1 MTVTGERVVT
11 AERGFNPTYQR
22 HRAQYALCEPFF
34 GPGRLLDLGC
44 GIGHSV
50 DLLAPRETVGVDN
63 EPLVLAGQARET
75 HAADMRELPFPVASF
90 KSVLSVQSIE
100 HVPDP
105 ERVVA
110 EVDRVLE
117 PGGTGVFV
125 TPNRLTF
132 ARADEIID
140 PYHYVEFDADELRAL
155 CARRFRDVELRGIYG
170 SEPYLELLAD
180 QAARLDTLL
189 RQDPLRLRRFIP
201 RRLRQV
207 LYDRRLTSERR
218 AVDPREEAI
227 EVADFRLGREPLG
240 EALDVVAVCR
250 KRR

>member
-11 AERGFNPTYQR
+11 SELGFNPTYQR
-22 HRAQYALCEPFF
+22 HRAQYALCERFF

-44 GIGHSV
+44 GIGHSF

-63 EPLVLAGQARET
+63 EPSVLAGQARET
-75 HAADMRELPFPVASF
+75 HAADMRELPFSPASF
-90 KSVLSVQSIE
+90 ESVLSVQSIE

-117 PGGTGVFV
+117 PGGTAVFV

-132 ARADEIID
+132 ARPDEIID
-140 PYHYVEFDADELRAL
+140 PYHYVEYDADQLRAL
-155 CARRFRDVELRGIYG
+155 CAPRFADVELWGLYG
-170 SEPYLELLAD
+170 SERYLELLTD
-180 QAARLDTLL
+180 QAVRLDALL
-189 RQDPLRLRRFIP
+189 RKDPLRLRRLIP
-201 RRLRQV
+201 RRLRQL
-207 LYDRRLTSERR
+207 LYDRRLTNERR
-218 AVDPREEAI
+218 AVDPRAEAI
-227 EVADFRLGREPLG
+227 EVADFRLERGPLE

-250 KRR
+250 KR